1 MRERARAYD
10 GTYTRTYQ
18 RAYVRRRSLLCRAFR
33 ETLMNAR
40 VVSRENTHGRSQ
52 SRNQTAINGAL
63 MHRRA

>member
-1 MRERARAYD
+1 
-10 GTYTRTYQ
+10 
-18 RAYVRRRSLLCRAFR
+18 
-33 ETLMNAR
+33 MNAR